1 MTYTCP
7 MHPEIREDQPGRCP
21 KCGMDLVPAE
31 TEGEAAGHAKHDHAA
46 MMASPSAAKD
56 FLTRFI
62 IVTVLLIPLGLLSWF
77 GAASYLKLLLA
88 TIIFYFGLIFFEHAR
103 HEIMM
108 KKYGMMTLVSLAVG
122 AGYLFSAAGTF
133 IPAIATEFYLE
144 ISTLIWVLLLGHFL
158 EAKSSSAAGNALQEV
173 GKLLPKEAH
182 LLVRGQVKAV
192 SLVQLKSGDMVRV
205 LPGEKVPADGVI
217 INGSANF
224 SEAHITGESKP
235 LAKAKSDRV
244 VAGAI
249 CLDGSVEVKLDR
261 VGASS
266 TIGQIQKLIASAQQ
280 TKPSAQRLADRAAA
294 WLTFIALGTA
304 IMTLA
309 VWLLIAGQTFVF
321 AMTLAI
327 TVLVIACP
335 HALGLA
341 IPTVTTIATKLAV
354 ANGVFIKDMAKLE
367 VVKKADYVVFDK
379 TGTLTKG
386 EFGVTKVTAV
396 DNQPKNLLRL
406 VAGLENHSSHVIGQ
420 AIVKYAKEQGIKPAK
435 VVNFKNL
442 AGQGIRGEV
451 DGRTYFVGN
460 SALMKGLNLVSASS
474 ANVFVASQVEILGSL
489 TLADQIKPE
498 AKTAVDK
505 LHRLGV
511 KVAMLTGDS
520 QEVAES
526 VGKQLNIDTIFSQV
540 MPEKK
545 YEHIKA
551 LQDKGRIVIMVGDGV
566 NDAPALTQANVGVAV
581 GAGTDV
587 AVEAGDVVLTR
598 SNPEDISRLIVLA
611 RKVYRKMIE
620 NLIWALGYNALAIPA
635 AAGVFIPWGIQ
646 LKPEFGAILMS
657 LSSVIVVINAMSLR
671 QVNLATVTK
680 LDHGPRS
687 ISER

>member
-7 MHPEIREDQPGRCP
+7 MHPEIRQDHPGRCP

-31 TEGEAAGHAKHDHAA
+31 GAAAAEHHAGHDHAS
-46 MMASPSAAKD
+46 MMASPEAAKE

-77 GAASYLKLLLA
+77 GAAPYLKLAVA
-88 TIIFYFGLIFFEHAR
+88 TVIFYFGLIFFQHAR
-103 HEIMM
+103 HEIMV

-122 AGYLFSAAGTF
+122 SGYLFSAAGTF

-144 ISTLIWVLLLGHFL
+144 ISTLIWVLLFGHFL

-173 GKLLPKEAH
+173 AKLLPKEAH
-182 LLVRGQVKAV
+182 LLVRGQVQAV
-192 SLVQLKSGDMVRV
+192 SLTQLKSGDVVRV

-235 LAKAKSDRV
+235 VEKDKNDRV
-244 VAGAI
+244 VAGGI
-249 CLDGSVEVKLDR
+249 CLDGSVEVRLDR

-266 TIGQIQKLIASAQQ
+266 TIGQIQKLIAQAQN
-280 TKPSAQRLADRAAA
+280 TKPSAQRLADRAASY
-294 WLTFIALGTA
+294 LTFIALGVA
-304 IMTLA
+304 IITVAAWSL
-309 VWLLIAGQTFVF
+309 VVGQPLVF
-321 AMTLAI
+321 SLTLAI

-354 ANGVFIKDMAKLE
+354 SNGVFIKDMAKLE

-386 EFGVTKVTAV
+386 EFGVTKVTAA

-406 VAGLENHSSHVIGQ
+406 VAALENHSSHVIGQ
-420 AIVKYAKEQGIKPAK
+420 AILSYAKEQGIKPAR

-442 AGQGIRGEV
+442 AGKGVRGEI

-460 SALMKGLNLVSASS
+460 NALMRELNLKPSSS
-474 ANVFVASQVEILGSL
+474 ANVFVANQVEILGSL

-498 AKTAVDK
+498 SKTAIDS

-520 QEVAES
+520 QEVAET
-526 VGKQLNIDTIFSQV
+526 VGRKLNIDTIFSQV
-540 MPEKK
+540 LPEKK
-545 YEHIKA
+545 YEHIKS

-598 SNPEDISRLIVLA
+598 SNPEDISRLIALS

-620 NLIWALGYNALAIPA
+620 NLTWALGYNALAIPA
-635 AAGVFIPWGIQ
+635 AAGVFMPWGVQ
-646 LKPEFGAILMS
+646 LKPEWGAILMS
-657 LSSVIVVINAMSLR
+657 LSSVIVVINAMTLR
-671 QVNLATVTK
+671 KAK
-680 LDHGPRS
+680 LS
-687 ISER
+687 A